1 MKNKYS
7 RCIDGRQTTRGS
19 MPRIESVLDI
29 NSRFTYQIVGTD
41 HVIIV
46 NTDCHHVVHR
56 YYRFEIENSKQGER
70 TDKRLASSKD
80 QLIFTTSNCLFQIDI
95 HNKKV

>member
-29 NSRFTYQIVGTD
+29 NSRFTDQIVGTD
-41 HVIIV
+41 HIIIV
-46 NTDCHHVVHR
+46 NTDRQHVVHR
-56 YYRFEIENSKQGER
+56 YYRFEIKNSKQGER
-70 TDKRLASSKD
+70 ENR
-80 QLIFTTSNCLFQIDI
+80 
-95 HNKKV
+95 